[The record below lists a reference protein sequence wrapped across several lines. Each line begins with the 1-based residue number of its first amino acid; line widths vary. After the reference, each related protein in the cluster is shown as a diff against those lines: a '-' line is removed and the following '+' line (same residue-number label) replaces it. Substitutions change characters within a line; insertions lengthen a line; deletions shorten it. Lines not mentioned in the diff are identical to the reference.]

1 MGDDNLDLIVVGGGM
16 AGLTAGLF
24 AARRGLATLV
34 IESSVPGG
42 HIVNV
47 ERIEDFPGFPEG
59 VAGFDLGP
67 MLQEQAAMAGA
78 NFELAEVESIERNG
92 DNWRVSTPN
101 GTFTAPAV
109 ILAAGTHPR
118 TLGIP
123 GEDQFQGRGISHCAS
138 CDGPLFR
145 GKTVGVVGSGDWAL
159 QEALTLATFAAEV
172 IIFGDGS
179 TAQHTLQQRLGE
191 TGNITQR
198 ADISVEEILGEK
210 NVTAIRMRHA
220 DGEQSEVALAGLF
233 VYVGQSPNSTMLRD
247 LVTLDGGGHVPTDSW
262 MQTSEPGLFAAG
274 DVRQHAAG
282 FAITAA
288 GDGAT
293 ASIAAYRYVR
303 ERG

>member
-1 MGDDNLDLIVVGGGM
+1 MTGDSLDLIVVGGGL

-24 AARRGLATLV
+24 AARRGLTTLV

-67 MLQEQAAMAGA
+67 MLQEQAATAGA
-78 NFELAEVESIERNG
+78 TFELAEVESIQRIG
-92 DNWRVSTPN
+92 DNWQVTTPG
-101 GTFTAPAV
+101 GTFTALAV

-118 TLGIP
+118 PLGIP
-123 GEDQFQGRGISHCAS
+123 GEDKFQGRGISHCAS

-179 TAQHTLQQRLGE
+179 TAQHTLRE
-191 TGNITQR
+191 RIAESSNITLR
-198 ADISVEEILGEK
+198 ANVVVQEILGEK
-210 NVTAIRMRHA
+210 SLTAIRVRDTEGDA
-220 DGEQSEVALAGLF
+220 LEVPLASLF
-233 VYVGQSPNSTMLRD
+233 VYVGQSPNSGLLGG
-247 LVTLDGGGHVPTDSW
+247 LVALDGGGHVPTDSW
-262 MQTSEPGLFAAG
+262 MRTSEPGLFAAG

-293 ASIAAYRYVR
+293 AAIAAFQYVR
-303 ERG
+303 ER